1 MEPFAGSRGRSREV
15 VGLLMAL
22 GLCFAVAGLGGY
34 WTSMGLDDWYPGLR
48 KPSWKPPNA
57 IFGPVW
63 TLLYTAM
70 AVAAWLV
77 WHQAGFVAGRVPL
90 ALFGVQLL
98 LNLAWSGLFFGLR
111 RPDLAFYEIVLLWGM
126 ILATLTTSWKVSRI
140 AGVLLLP
147 YLLWVGF
154 ATALNFAIWRL
165 NA

>member
-1 MEPFAGSRGRSREV
+1 
-15 VGLLMAL
+15 
-22 GLCFAVAGLGGY
+22 
-34 WTSMGLDDWYPGLR
+34 
-48 KPSWKPPNA
+48 
-57 IFGPVW
+57 
-63 TLLYTAM
+63 M